1 MSDSAFKALSDPTR
15 REILRLLS
23 KRDLTVNEIVAEFGL
38 SQPAISRHLGVLRA
52 AGLVTAL
59 RLGQSVLYSLDTTVV
74 QDVVRVLLGVAS
86 RRGKPGRKGS
96 P

>member
-23 KRDLTVNEIVAEFGL
+23 ARDRTVNEIVAEFGL

-59 RLGQSVLYSLDTTVV
+59 RQGQSVLYSLDTTVV
-74 QDVVRVLLGVAS
+74 QDVVRVLLDVAGK
-86 RRGKPGRKGS
+86 RRKPAGKGS